1 MPITL
6 NDTTITGLAAG
17 GLPANVITATNMYS
31 GSILQV
37 VQTVK
42 KDTFSGGGAPTTFY
56 PVTGF
61 TANITPQFSTSKIL
75 IIANMA
81 LGSGYWEVQ
90 GNLLRNGANLT
101 ASQGT
106 ARSTRLPVSFS
117 VNQYFG
123 SGGTGYNFLDTNY
136 LYLDTPGTTSPVS
149 YGISLNAY
157 STYGVYLNRTG
168 YDLDSAD
175 YYGCPSSTITAI
187 EIKA

>member
-1 MPITL
+1 ME
-6 NDTTITGLAAG
+6 
-17 GLPANVITATNMYS
+17 
-31 GSILQV
+31 
-37 VQTVK
+37 
-42 KDTFSGGGAPTTFY
+42 
-56 PVTGF
+56 
-61 TANITPQFSTSKIL
+61 
-75 IIANMA
+75 

-90 GNLLRNGANLT
+90 GNLLKNGANLT

-117 VNQYFG
+117 VNQYY
-123 SGGTGYNFLDTNY
+123 GGVAGYNFLDTNY
-136 LYLDTPGTTSPVS
+136 LYLDTPGNTSPVS
-149 YGISLNAY
+149 YGISLNGY

>member
-6 NDTTITGLAAG
+6 NNTTITGLAAG
-17 GLPANVITATNMYS
+17 GLPANVVTATNMYS
-31 GSILQV
+31 GAILQV
-37 VQTVK
+37 VQTIK
-42 KDTFSGGGAPTTFY
+42 KDVFSGGGAPTTFY
-56 PVTGF
+56 PITGF

-90 GNLLRNGANLT
+90 GNLLKNGANLT

-106 ARSTRLPVSFS
+106 ARGSRLPVSFA
-117 VNQYFG
+117 VNQYYG
-123 SGGTGYNFLDTNY
+123 ATAGYNFLDTNY
-136 LYLDTPGTTSPVS
+136 LYMDTPGNTSPVS

-187 EIKA
+187 EVKA

>member
-1 MPITL
+1 VPITL
-6 NDTTITGLAAG
+6 NDSTITGLAAG

-31 GSILQV
+31 GAVLQV

-42 KDTFSGGGAPTTFY
+42 TDVFSSGGAPTTFY
-56 PVTGF
+56 PITGF
-61 TANITPQFSTSKIL
+61 TATITPQFSTSKIL

-90 GNLLRNGANLT
+90 GNLLKNGANVT

-117 VNQYFG
+117 VNQYY
-123 SGGTGYNFLDTNY
+123 GGVAGYNFLDTNY
-136 LYLDTPGTTSPVS
+136 LYLDSPATTSAVS
-149 YGISLNAY
+149 YGISLNTY

>member
-17 GLPANVITATNMYS
+17 GLPANVVTATNMYS
-31 GSILQV
+31 GAILQV
-37 VQTVK
+37 VQTIK
-42 KDTFSGGGAPTTFY
+42 KDTFTGGGAPTTFY
-56 PVTGF
+56 PITGF
-61 TANITPQFSTSKIL
+61 TANITPQYSTSKIL

-90 GNLLRNGANLT
+90 GNLLKNGANLT

-117 VNQYFG
+117 VNQYYG
-123 SGGTGYNFLDTNY
+123 ATVGYNFLDTNY
-136 LYLDTPGTTSPVS
+136 LYMDTPGNTSPVS

-157 STYGVYLNRTG
+157 STFGVYLNRTG

-187 EIKA
+187 EVKA

>member
-6 NDTTITGLAAG
+6 NNTTITGLAAG

-31 GSILQV
+31 GSVLQV
-37 VQTVK
+37 IQTIK
-42 KDTFSGGGAPTTFY
+42 KDTFTGGGSATTFY
-56 PVTGF
+56 PITGF

-90 GNLLRNGANLT
+90 GNLLKNGANVT

-106 ARSTRLPVSFS
+106 ARGSRLPVSFS

-123 SGGTGYNFLDTNY
+123 GTFGYNFLDTNY
-136 LYLDTPGTTSPVS
+136 LYLDSPATTSAVS
-149 YGISLNAY
+149 YGVSLNGY
-157 STYGVYLNRTG
+157 STFAVYLNRTG
-168 YDLDSAD
+168 YDLDTAD
-175 YYGCPSSTITAI
+175 YYGCPSSTITAM

>member
-6 NDTTITGLAAG
+6 NDTTLTGLAAG

-31 GSILQV
+31 GAVLQS
-37 VQTVK
+37 VQTIK
-42 KDTFSGGGAPTTFY
+42 KDTFTGGGDATTFY
-56 PVTGF
+56 PITGF
-61 TANITPQFSTSKIL
+61 TATITPQFSTSKIL

-90 GNLLRNGANLT
+90 GNLLKNGANVT

-106 ARSTRLPVSFS
+106 ARGSRLPVSFS

-123 SGGTGYNFLDTNY
+123 GTFGYNFLDTNY
-136 LYLDTPGTTSPVS
+136 LYLDSPGTTSAVS
-149 YGISLNAY
+149 YGISLNGY
-157 STYGVYLNRTG
+157 STFAVYLNRTG

-175 YYGCPSSTITAI
+175 YYGCPSSTITAM

>member
-6 NDTTITGLAAG
+6 NDTSITGLAAG

-37 VQTVK
+37 VQTIK
-42 KDTFSGGGAPTTFY
+42 KDVFSGGGAPTTFY
-56 PVTGF
+56 TVTGF

-75 IIANMA
+75 IMANMS

-90 GNLLRNGANLT
+90 GNLLRNGSNIAD
-101 ASQGT
+101 SQGT
-106 ARSTRLPVSFS
+106 ARGSRLPVSFS
-117 VNQYFG
+117 CNQYY
-123 SGGTGYNFLDTNY
+123 GGVYGFNFFDVNY
-136 LYLDTPGTTSPVS
+136 LYLDSPATTSEVS
-149 YGISLNAY
+149 YGISLNGY
-157 STYGVYLNRTG
+157 STYGVYMNRTG

-175 YYGCPSSTITAI
+175 YYGCPSSTITAM

>member
-6 NDTTITGLAAG
+6 NNTTITGLAAG

-37 VQTVK
+37 VQTIK

-56 PVTGF
+56 PITGF
-61 TANITPQFSTSKIL
+61 TANITPQYSTSKIL

-90 GNLLRNGANLT
+90 GNLLKNGANLT

-117 VNQYFG
+117 VNQYYG
-123 SGGTGYNFLDTNY
+123 ATVGYNFLDTNY
-136 LYLDTPGTTSPVS
+136 LYLDSPGTTSAVS

-187 EIKA
+187 EVKA